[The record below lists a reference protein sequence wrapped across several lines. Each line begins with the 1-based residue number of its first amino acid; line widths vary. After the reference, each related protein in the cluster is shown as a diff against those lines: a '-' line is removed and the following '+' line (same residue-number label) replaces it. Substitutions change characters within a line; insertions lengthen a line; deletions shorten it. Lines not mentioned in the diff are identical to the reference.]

1 MKIYRIL
8 GNYYFGGEFEYPDEE
23 DGIPLGFTRTA
34 PPEQPETEETVYTR
48 WNGVGWEHTS
58 DPPPPEPVPPKFVS
72 KLTFLD
78 RLGDDEYVAILT
90 ASKTDVEIEAWINKF
105 NLLSE
110 IDLNDAKTAGWLTK
124 FVSKNLITQEKADK
138 VLNDPI

>member
-1 MKIYRIL
+1 MKMYKIL
-8 GNYYFGGEFEYPDEE
+8 DNFYFGGEFEHPDEE
-23 DGIPLGFTRTA
+23 EGLPFGFTRTA
-34 PPEQPETEETVYTR
+34 PPEKTEEGLYTK
-48 WNGVGWEHTS
+48 WNGLGWEQTS
-58 DPPPPEPVPPKFVS
+58 EPPPPEPILPKIVS

-124 FVSKNLITQEKADK
+124 FVSKNLITQERADK
-138 VLNDPI
+138 VLHDPI